1 MEAKIQSE
9 CIIWC
14 WNTYPQTRGLLF
26 HVPNEGAKIST
37 VVIKEIALF
46 ILSNITNHSAVLT
59 KARQLLKMSTEGNA
73 VGGAQAKAMGT
84 ISGVSDLIFLWNQT
98 AYLIE
103 MKDTKGR
110 QSEHQIKWE
119 SLVVKNGYEYFI
131 CRNLSEFQ
139 STINIIMS
147 SNGLQI

>member
-1 MEAKIQSE
+1 MEAKIQAQ

-37 VVIKEIALF
+37 VEIKSIAMF
-46 ILSNITNHSAVLT
+46 ILSNITNHPAIMT

-73 VGGAQAKAMGT
+73 VGGAQAKAMGA
-84 ISGVSDLIFLWNQT
+84 ISGVSDLIFLWNET

-103 MKDTKGR
+103 MKDKIGR

-119 SLVVKNGYEYFI
+119 ALVKSNGYNYFV
-131 CRNLSEFQ
+131 CRNLEEFKGI
-139 STINIIMS
+139 INIIM
-147 SNGLQI
+147 G